1 MSLVL
6 TVKRCILPRQNILK
20 KYIERSGLEVVQKFQ
35 QDDATKDPEGYIEAL
50 VQVRNKYFDLIK
62 DAFGYH
68 PLMRTALDQV
78 DSLLL

>member
-35 QDDATKDPEGYIEAL
+35 QDDATKDPEGYTEAL